1 MAKKVVEVELKT
13 VGAEEAVADIN
24 DVSQS
29 LNKLEKQEK
38 GTTQQTEK
46 LTTRVSE
53 NGGAMGIL
61 NQLTG
66 GMAQTFKDAGE
77 AVGLTGKS
85 LKGLKGALLATGI
98 GIAVIA
104 VGALINNFDKVT
116 AALGITNPRLE
127 KFNETVGEAEVAAAN
142 ASRGL
147 ETLRDVVLDVTADE
161 KARTEALARLSETV
175 KGLNGVTLD
184 QEDALKKVVEMT
196 QPYIEASQKRAKADA
211 FAALIAEEEAEQ
223 IKERIE
229 DIEKVEKFEAI
240 AAKNQ
245 TRYNIQRA
253 EVHRKRL
260 DNAIAKEDEFI
271 AMLNE
276 KYMQLTE
283 EALAAESVTRNLN
296 DSFEEQTKAADE
308 TAKSIEKSTKA
319 TKKEVEAKTLA
330 QKAFEKDLID
340 NQFFI
345 PGVGYV
351 SKETF
356 KVLKEKRDK
365 ALKEE
370 KEAKDKAIEN
380 DKAVD
385 KIQAD
390 FKNKMEDEAA
400 DTELKKI
407 ELQRDRKL
415 AELKL
420 LEATESEKA
429 DIIAYYNQQV
439 ADATKKQDELA
450 AKEKEERLQQTIG
463 SLVSIV
469 GASSKFG
476 KGIAAANA
484 IRDTFAGANKAFSQ
498 GGIFGFVQAAAIIAS
513 GLKNVKTIMGTK
525 DPAPPSIARGSSAG
539 SETTVSIPSAST
551 PSLPPQFNTVGASG
565 VNQLAQALGGQAPV
579 RAFVVSG
586 DVSTAQEM
594 DRNIVSSASLG

>member
-38 GTTQQTEK
+38 GTTKQTEK

-53 NGGAMGIL
+53 NGGAMGLL

-147 ETLRDVVLDVTADE
+147 ETLRNVVLDVTADE

-211 FAALIAEEEAEQ
+211 FAALIAEEEAKQ
-223 IKERIE
+223 IKERIG
-229 DIEKVEKFEAI
+229 DLEKLEKAEAL

-245 TRYNIQRA
+245 HQYHINRA
-253 EVHRKRL
+253 EELRL
-260 DNAIAKEDEFI
+260 RFERDVAKEDKFI

-296 DSFEEQTKAADE
+296 DSIKEQTEVVDE
-308 TAKSIEKSTKA
+308 TTKSIEKSTEVVKKSTEAAQEEVKA
-319 TKKEVEAKTLA
+319 KSLA

-356 KVLKEKRDK
+356 EALKARQDQAIQDKKDKEKQDK
-365 ALKEE
+365 ADKEQADKDDVARAE
-370 KEAKDKAIEN
+370 RIAKMKEDIEQRVLDAKRQAVDGAIALFGAETKAGKAALIAKQILAAQEMIEEARKTITFSSLVATRSSAAVAEGTAQTAKIGFPQNIPMLISYAIQAAGIIKAISS
-380 DKAVD
+380 AVGRS
-385 KIQAD
+385 
-390 FKNKMEDEAA
+390 KN
-400 DTELKKI
+400 
-407 ELQRDRKL
+407 
-415 AELKL
+415 
-420 LEATESEKA
+420 
-429 DIIAYYNQQV
+429 V
-439 ADATKKQDELA
+439 
-450 AKEKEERLQQTIG
+450 
-463 SLVSIV
+463 
-469 GASSKFG
+469 
-476 KGIAAANA
+476 
-484 IRDTFAGANKAFSQ
+484 
-498 GGIFGFVQAAAIIAS
+498 AS
-513 GLKNVKTIMGTK
+513 GLGAGGGVSVDTT
-525 DPAPPSIARGSSAG
+525 AASTASSISS
-539 SETTVSIPSAST
+539 VSAS
-551 PSLPPQFNTVGASG
+551 SLPPQFSTVGASG